1 MFSVAN
7 MLDRLYK
14 EFDGLSNKYDIFKV
28 ETIGD
33 GESGPGLR
41 GTCKNICQCAND
53 CCVSPYLSFQPTW
66 L

>member
-1 MFSVAN
+1 MCSVAN

-33 GESGPGLR
+33 GESDPGWPR
-41 GTCKNICQCAND
+41 GIGCQKLTIAWDRQEHLLLC
-53 CCVSPYLSFQPTW
+53 
-66 L
+66 